1 VTRWIP
7 LLLALA
13 ACGDDPSADATP
25 STSSP
30 TSTDPSTSTAADGCA
45 DPSQNPFAG
54 TCVETF
60 LADCFDPVGECTY
73 VQSGA
78 NVDVT
83 WSNGASVQTE
93 AGLTTT
99 TTLTASNGTVCAVG
113 TTEVMQGDCF
123 ALTTYE
129 RPDGATQ
136 SWCFYQD
143 GSFDVRCDDGTEI
156 AVAAGDA
163 AGAQSCAY
171 GNSEPCAPAP

>member
-1 VTRWIP
+1 ME
-7 LLLALA
+7 
-13 ACGDDPSADATP
+13 D
-25 STSSP
+25 
-30 TSTDPSTSTAADGCA
+30 
-45 DPSQNPFAG
+45 
-54 TCVETF
+54 F

-73 VQSGA
+73 TQAGA
-78 NVDVT
+78 NVDIE
-83 WSNGASVQTE
+83 WANGASVQTE

-99 TTLTASNGTVCAVG
+99 TTLTASNGAVCAVG

-156 AVAAGDA
+156 AVAAGA
-163 AGAQSCAY
+163 STTAQSCAY